1 MIPRVIVISRKA
13 SAESANGAGESVG
26 GLSPV
31 AGVLGGRAP

>member
-1 MIPRVIVISRKA
+1 MIPRVIVIRKA